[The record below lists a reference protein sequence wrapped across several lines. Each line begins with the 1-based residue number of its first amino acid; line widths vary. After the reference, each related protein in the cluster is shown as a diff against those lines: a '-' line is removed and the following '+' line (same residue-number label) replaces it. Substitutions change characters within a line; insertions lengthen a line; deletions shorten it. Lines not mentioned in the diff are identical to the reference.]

1 MGFEDVLD
9 DRAFLTGEVQID
21 ADITP
26 RIDDRSFAIGAQE
39 VGKVGKA
46 LCLDLFESRSVS
58 LLFGIER
65 V

>member
-1 MGFEDVLD
+1 MSFEDVRD
-9 DRAFLTGEVQID
+9 DRAFFTGEVQID
-21 ADITP
+21 VDVTP
-26 RIDDRSFAIGAQE
+26 QIDDGRFAIGAQE
-39 VGKVGKA
+39 VGKVGKT